1 MLLLKKYNLSACFE
15 TKQAR
20 SPFFR
25 FLSFSLIVLLVLLA
39 GCQQKQVAPTRNL
52 PSAPAPEFAL
62 QDFSG
67 NDLSSASLKGQI
79 VVIIFWTTWSPGST
93 KDIPE
98 FIALQTKYQGK
109 VRFIGIALGEAT
121 SEDAK
126 KMVAQLAV
134 NYPNTVAPAEF
145 YQNFGGIDA
154 IPSTFVIDQQ
164 WNIVNRYTG
173 RVRVNELSAELD
185 YMLNPPKPQ

>member
-1 MLLLKKYNLSACFE
+1 MLLLKKYTLSTCYEA
-15 TKQAR
+15 KQAK
-20 SPFFR
+20 SY
-25 FLSFSLIVLLVLLA
+25 FLRLMSFSLIVLLVFLI
-39 GCQQKQVAPTRNL
+39 GCQQKRVAPTRNL
-52 PSAPAPEFAL
+52 PSAPAPEFTL

-98 FIALQTKYQGK
+98 FIALHTKYQDK

-134 NYPNTVAPAEF
+134 NYPTAVAPAEF

-154 IPSTFVIDQQ
+154 IPSTFVIDSQ

-173 RVRVNELSAELD
+173 RVRIDELSAELD